1 MKHKLSSLRFMTI
14 YAQLY
19 ALFLIFLTLAT
30 SLFFVYAV
38 FDPSWLT
45 IEAIF
50 FMLGLYAF
58 LSLLVTIIVSFRQS
72 GLLISRLQSLS
83 VLITQYANGNYLA
96 EVHDYTGQKDELYRI
111 FIEMNELGD
120 VLDKQVKSLSKLAE
134 KNASLAKQ
142 SHKSA
147 VIEERQRLAR
157 DLHDSVSQQL
167 FALTMLAEASIKQ
180 LDSNPQLAKEQMTD
194 VIQSAHETQAE
205 MRALLLHL
213 RPVYLSGDSLT
224 DGIRRLVK
232 EIEERNDV
240 SFVLNLA
247 EITVSEVIEEHLFR
261 IIQEALSNILRHA
274 KAEEGKITLQD
285 EDTHL
290 FVHISDNGQGF
301 EENEGGE
308 LKTSFGL
315 KTMRERAE
323 ELGGKLTIRSAQEKG
338 TYIDIKI
345 PKIK

>member
-1 MKHKLSSLRFMTI
+1 
-14 YAQLY
+14 
-19 ALFLIFLTLAT
+19 
-30 SLFFVYAV
+30 
-38 FDPSWLT
+38 
-45 IEAIF
+45 
-50 FMLGLYAF
+50 
-58 LSLLVTIIVSFRQS
+58 
-72 GLLISRLQSLS
+72 
-83 VLITQYANGNYLA
+83 
-96 EVHDYTGQKDELYRI
+96 I

-240 SFVLNLA
+240 SFVR
-247 EITVSEVIEEHLFR
+247 SEEH
-261 IIQEALSNILRHA
+261 
-274 KAEEGKITLQD
+274 T
-285 EDTHL
+285 
-290 FVHISDNGQGF
+290 
-301 EENEGGE
+301 
-308 LKTSFGL
+308 
-315 KTMRERAE
+315 
-323 ELGGKLTIRSAQEKG
+323 
-338 TYIDIKI
+338 
-345 PKIK
+345 